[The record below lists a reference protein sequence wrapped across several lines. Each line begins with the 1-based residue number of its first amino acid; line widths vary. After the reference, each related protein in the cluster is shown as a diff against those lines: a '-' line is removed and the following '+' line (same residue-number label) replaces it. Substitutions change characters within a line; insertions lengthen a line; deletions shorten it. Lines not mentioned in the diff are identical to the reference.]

1 MSYYDQVCQ
10 TTLDL
15 LKERVGAI
23 LKKKN
28 QVIFQLSFI
37 YEFHQNSAVSGYWLY
52 CFCQLEYT
60 ARQQELLK
68 K

>member
-15 LKERVGAI
+15 L
-23 LKKKN
+23 KKN